1 MSKRM
6 LIDASHPEETRVV
19 VLDGNKVEE
28 FDFEAASK
36 RPLKGNIYLAKV
48 TRVEPSLQAAF
59 VEYGGNR
66 QGFLA
71 FGEIHPDY
79 YQIPIA
85 DRQALLAEQEAEAR
99 RRAEEEFEIV
109 ETGTAVVSDEQ
120 LEAEHAAEEQA
131 IEASATAQASETAV
145 SEEAEEPREEDEHE
159 GEDAPEPVFDNQIP
173 HSDEPAESEVE
184 SGFDVEQSSDRV
196 SAEENGGG
204 DLDHPSVEDIAD
216 EEAEEGVVD
225 QQSVAE
231 TDHVPEHDEHTGSD
245 LEHEPED
252 ATEVEFVAEEERAE
266 GIVDQQSQAEDIH
279 AVDQPQSRPLQA
291 RRPSQRWTR
300 RRHYK
305 IQEVIKRRQI
315 ILVQVVKEE
324 RGNKGAALTT
334 YISLA
339 GRYCVLMPNTPRG
352 GGISRKITNPNDR
365 KRLKAAAAALELP
378 EGMGLIIRTAGEN
391 RTKLEIKRDY
401 EYLLRMWDQ
410 IRELTLQSNA
420 PARVY
425 EEGDLIKRA
434 IRDLYNKDVSE
445 IVVEGDDGYRNA
457 KDFMRMLMPSHA
469 KNVKPY
475 KEPVPLFQ
483 RHHIEAQL
491 DSMFSPTVTLRSGG
505 YIVINQTE
513 ALVSIDV
520 NSGRATREHSIEETA
535 YKTNL
540 EAAEEIARQL
550 RLRDLAGLIVIDFI
564 DMEDHRNDRN
574 VERRLRDAVR
584 HDRARVQIG
593 KISQFGLLEMSR
605 QRLRAGVIAG
615 STVPCPHCGGQ
626 GIVRSVESTALRVLR
641 ALDEEGQRGRSA
653 AVTVRVA
660 TDVAIYTLNQK
671 RRELARIE
679 HDCGMTIAFDPK
691 PDIIAGHFEIER
703 TQQRSPE
710 DRPKPAAHEQP
721 SPAAIEAAEEA
732 EAPAELEEEILEEEE
747 EAEADEENTSD
758 VRTAPPPASG
768 EGGGRRRRRR
778 RRGRDRDRGSSQQA
792 TQDSGGY
799 QQQPQQQ
806 QPQQQQQP
814 AQSFEPRFDVSDGVP
829 DTTPGAYD
837 FVAPQQNRTSAEPT
851 GDAMRPDGENGG
863 RRRRR
868 RRRGRRGRRDGDFAP
883 QQQVAQFDGEGVP
896 VDESVRDESEES
908 EAAPSLDADEAA
920 LEAPSV
926 VPNAPSEPVWSL
938 SSDKAQRQPAPQPSN
953 VTPMP
958 EPKVAPAP
966 SPTPAQPA
974 RKGWWQRAFRSD

>member
-1 MSKRM
+1 MSTKRM

-28 FDFEAASK
+28 FDFEAATK

-109 ETGTAVVSDEQ
+109 ETGTAVVSDEE

-131 IEASATAQASETAV
+131 IEASAQQGAEPASSDEQPD
-145 SEEAEEPREEDEHE
+145 EHRGKEPREDDEASE
-159 GEDAPEPVFDNQIP
+159 RGFDSRA
-173 HSDEPAESEVE
+173 SDTHGSAESEVE
-184 SGFDVEQSSDRV
+184 SGFDVEQSADPAFDR
-196 SAEENGGG
+196 ENDRGEFER
-204 DLDHPSVEDIAD
+204 PSVEEIAD
-216 EEAEEGVVD
+216 EEAEEGIVD
-225 QQSVAE
+225 QQSAAE
-231 TDHVPEHDEHTGSD
+231 TDHVPEHDEHTGND
-245 LEHEPED
+245 LEHEHED
-252 ATEVEFVAEEERAE
+252 STDVEFVAEEERAE
-266 GIVDQQSQAEDIH
+266 GIVDQQSQAEDVH
-279 AVDQPQSRPLQA
+279 AADQPASQPLQA
-291 RRPSQRWTR
+291 RRPSQRWAR

-352 GGISRKITNPNDR
+352 GGISRKITNLNDR

-469 KNVKPY
+469 KNVQPY

-535 YKTNL
+535 HKTNL
-540 EAAEEIARQL
+540 EAAEEISRQL

-574 VERRLRDAVR
+574 VEKRLRDSVR
-584 HDRARVQIG
+584 HDRARIQIG

-641 ALDEEGQRGRSA
+641 ALDEEGQRGRTA
-653 AVTVRVA
+653 ALTVKVA

-679 HDCGMTIAFDPK
+679 HDCGMIITFDAQ
-691 PDIIAGHFEIER
+691 PDMIAGHFEIER

-710 DRPKPAAHEQP
+710 DRPKPALEQP
-721 SPAAIEAAEEA
+721 SPEVIEAAEEA
-732 EAPAELEEEILEEEE
+732 EPPAQSEEEVVEDE
-747 EAEADEENTSD
+747 EAEEIEDD
-758 VRTAPPPASG
+758 VRRAPPPSQVGARSGAPSG
-768 EGGGRRRRRR
+768 EAREGGRRRRRR
-778 RRGRDRDRGSSQQA
+778 RRGRDHAPAQQGNGS
-792 TQDSGGY
+792 Y
-799 QQQPQQQ
+799 QQQPQP
-806 QPQQQQQP
+806 PQ
-814 AQSFEPRFDVSDGVP
+814 ALEPRFDINDGIP
-829 DTTPGAYD
+829 DTTPGAYEA
-837 FVAPQQNRTSAEPT
+837 APQQPRLTPEPSSE
-851 GDAMRPDGENGG
+851 GLRDDSEAG
-863 RRRRR
+863 RRRKR
-868 RRRGRRGRRDGDFAP
+868 RRRGRRGRRDGEFGSQP
-883 QQQVAQFDGEGVP
+883 QVPRFEGEGVP
-896 VDESVRDESEES
+896 VDESVREDSGELEET
-908 EAAPSLDADEAA
+908 PSLDVDETHPP
-920 LEAPSV
+920 LDAPII

-938 SSDKAQRQPAPQPSN
+938 SSEKAREAIKAEPAK
-953 VTPMP
+953 VTPLP
-958 EPKVAPAP
+958 EPRQTSKPETP
-966 SPTPAQPA
+966 SQPA